1 MASDVSRDLKKL
13 SKSWAK
19 TEAKQGGGGGGIPDG
34 EYTLSLKSMEVKH
47 SKNGRLQVVSS
58 FSIVSPKK
66 MKGKDKLVF
75 HGLENE
81 NNIAYFK
88 GYAEVIGLELPD
100 DMEDLPDAL
109 QSFVEDN
116 EDDITVKFV
125 TNKDGYQNMTII
137 AVGDNEL
144 ESEEDK
150 DSEDDGED
158 SEEDNEEEDSE
169 EDSEEDEDS
178 EEEDSE
184 EEDSEEEEDE
194 DKPKRKKKEKKVKK
208 EKKKKKK
215 SRR

>member
-34 EYTLSLKSMEVKH
+34 EYTLSLKAMEVKH
-47 SKNGRLQVVSS
+47 SKNGRLQVVST
-58 FSIVSPKK
+58 FVIQSPKK

-109 QSFVEDN
+109 QSFVDDN
-116 EDDITVKFV
+116 EDDITAKFV
-125 TNKDGYQNMTII
+125 TNKDGYQNMTIV

-144 ESEEDK
+144 EDK
-150 DSEDDGED
+150 DKDEDGEDEEEEESEKDED
-158 SEEDNEEEDSE
+158 SEEDGEEE
-169 EDSEEDEDS
+169 
-178 EEEDSE
+178 EEEE
-184 EEDSEEEEDE
+184 EEEGEEEEEEEEDE
-194 DKPKRKKKEKKVKK
+194 DKKPRRRKEKK